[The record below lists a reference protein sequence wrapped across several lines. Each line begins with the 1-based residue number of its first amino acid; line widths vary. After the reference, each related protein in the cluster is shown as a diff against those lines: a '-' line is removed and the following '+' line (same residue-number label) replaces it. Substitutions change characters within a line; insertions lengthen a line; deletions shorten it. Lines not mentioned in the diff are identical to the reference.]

1 MVDRGGDFSFFQRIH
16 VRIVIRRTDI
26 SISIRPF
33 DHQIW
38 QAGISTR
45 CDSNETN
52 EAGTGGVIIS
62 SSRDKLKT
70 LHLHYQMTTKL
81 GKVTYLDGLLPIQS
95 HDPLIICLVRSRDK
109 LKPLYLHYHRA
120 YL

>member
-1 MVDRGGDFSFFQRIH
+1 MADRGGDFSFFQRIH
-16 VRIVIRRTDI
+16 VRIVIKRTDI

-62 SSRDKLKT
+62 SSRDKLNT
-70 LHLHYQMTTKL
+70 LHLHYQSAYDHQTWQ
-81 GKVTYLDGLLPIQS
+81 GNLP
-95 HDPLIICLVRSRDK
+95 
-109 LKPLYLHYHRA
+109 
-120 YL
+120 

>member
-1 MVDRGGDFSFFQRIH
+1 MFVAFAWRCFSVFLYSGLRNGKSISVFKNLAIWRIEEVISVFFQRIH

-62 SSRDKLKT
+62 SSRDKLNT
-70 LHLHYQMTTKL
+70 LHLHYQSAYDHQTWQ
-81 GKVTYLDGLLPIQS
+81 GNLP
-95 HDPLIICLVRSRDK
+95 
-109 LKPLYLHYHRA
+109 
-120 YL
+120 